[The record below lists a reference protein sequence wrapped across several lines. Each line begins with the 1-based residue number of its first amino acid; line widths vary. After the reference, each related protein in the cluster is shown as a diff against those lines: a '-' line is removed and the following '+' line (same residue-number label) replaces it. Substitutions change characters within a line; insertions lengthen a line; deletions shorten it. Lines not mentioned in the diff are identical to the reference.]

1 MRAKVAYI
9 LIITVA
15 GMLFLFRESVNTYWM
30 QSYHQDSPLMEIEH
44 WITGKKP
51 DFVDSIAAVDEKVGE
66 NVDEKADAREE
77 SDYDLLAGQSAGQQD
92 FAKQEIVKAVP
103 EEVSKEM
110 SQEAPEVEISEAEE
124 VLAMGFVGPQFPQL
138 PGDRE
143 VRAGDKL
150 FFVGD
155 SMMQGV
161 APRIKQALYQKEGID
176 GVDLSKQSTGL
187 SYPNFYNWPKVV
199 EETLAKDEDIRVMV
213 VYLGANDPWDF
224 PVPGRKQYLRFKSPE
239 WERAYRSR
247 IRQLLLSAKE
257 HDIPVIWLGAP
268 CMRKDQLHRDMI
280 YLNRLYQEEVERFNG
295 HYLPTSDILGC
306 SDAGYAAHVVTDKG
320 QQRVRANDGIHFT
333 VAGQRMVGNRVID
346 LLSINPQEALD
357 EAEENQELVNESV
370 NESVTES
377 VSSEVK
383 EVKEAKMLK
392 ESRVQGEAE
401 KNGRNA
407 TTSAAVKAEK
417 STVKP
422 AQGDKKLESQHIAP
436 PLQLQ
441 SAPEFE
447 LEREYSPRRSER
459 SIDKSINK
467 SVEKR
472 AEKKR
477 EKSVEKPLKSEETT
491 PEVLLWEWADG
502 SPIEPT
508 E

>member
-30 QSYHQDSPLMEIEH
+30 QSYHQDSPLMEIER

-51 DFVDSIAAVDEKVGE
+51 EFVDSIAEVDEKVGE
-66 NVDEKADAREE
+66 DVDEKADAREE
-77 SDYDLLAGQSAGQQD
+77 GDYDLLAGQSAGQQD

-110 SQEAPEVEISEAEE
+110 SKAAPEVEISEAEE
-124 VLAMGFVGPQFPQL
+124 VLVMGFVGPQFPQL

-199 EETLAKDEDIRVMV
+199 EETLAKDKDIRVMV

-377 VSSEVK
+377 ASSEVK
-383 EVKEAKMLK
+383 EVKEAKMVK
-392 ESRVQGEAE
+392 ESRAQGEAE

-407 TTSAAVKAEK
+407 TTPAAPKAERA
-417 STVKP
+417 TVKP

-441 SAPEFE
+441 SAPEIE

-477 EKSVEKPLKSEETT
+477 EKSVEKPLKSERTT

>member
-30 QSYHQDSPLMEIEH
+30 QSYHQDSPLMEIER

-51 DFVDSIAAVDEKVGE
+51 EFVDSIAEVDEE
-66 NVDEKADAREE
+66 ADAREE

-92 FAKQEIVKAVP
+92 LAKQEIVKAVP

-110 SQEAPEVEISEAEE
+110 SKAAPEVEISEAEE
-124 VLAMGFVGPQFPQL
+124 VLVMGFVGPQFPQL

-199 EETLAKDEDIRVMV
+199 EETLAKDQDIRVMV

-224 PVPGRKQYLRFKSPE
+224 PVPGRKQYLRFKSAE

-247 IRQLLLSAKE
+247 IRQILLSAKA

-268 CMRKDQLHRDMI
+268 CMRKDKLHNDMI
-280 YLNRLYQEEVERFNG
+280 YLNRLYQAEVERFNG
-295 HYLPTSDILGC
+295 YYLPTSEILGC

-370 NESVTES
+370 TES
-377 VSSEVK
+377 ASSELK
-383 EVKEAKMLK
+383 EVKEAKMVK
-392 ESRVQGEAE
+392 ESRAQGEAE

-407 TTSAAVKAEK
+407 TTSAAPKAEK

-441 SAPEFE
+441 SAPEIE

-459 SIDKSINK
+459 SIDKSVDK

-477 EKSVEKPLKSEETT
+477 EKSVEKPLKSEGTT

>member
-30 QSYHQDSPLMEIEH
+30 QSYHQDSPLMEIER

-51 DFVDSIAAVDEKVGE
+51 EFVDSIAEVNEE
-66 NVDEKADAREE
+66 ADAREE
-77 SDYDLLAGQSAGQQD
+77 SDHDLLAGQSAGQQD

-110 SQEAPEVEISEAEE
+110 SQEAPEAEISEAEE
-124 VLAMGFVGPQFPQL
+124 VLVMGFVGPQFPQL

-357 EAEENQELVNESV
+357 EAEENQELVNVPV
-370 NESVTES
+370 NESITES
-377 VSSEVK
+377 ASS
-383 EVKEAKMLK
+383 EVKEAKMVK
-392 ESRVQGEAE
+392 ESRAQGEAE

-441 SAPEFE
+441 SAPEIE

-477 EKSVEKPLKSEETT
+477 EKSVEKPLKSEGTT

-502 SPIEPT
+502 SPIELT

>member
-30 QSYHQDSPLMEIEH
+30 QTYHQDSPLMEIER
-44 WITGKKP
+44 WIAGKKQNP
-51 DFVDSIAAVDEKVGE
+51 HLVADEPAEVPITE
-66 NVDEKADAREE
+66 
-77 SDYDLLAGQSAGQQD
+77 QSAGELSSLIDSENEVVLSAKARAQD
-92 FAKQEIVKAVP
+92 VKEIVSP
-103 EEVSKEM
+103 EATPVTM
-110 SQEAPEVEISEAEE
+110 PEVEVEE
-124 VLAMGFVGPQFPQL
+124 EIVMGFVGPELPQL
-138 PGDRE
+138 PSTRD
-143 VRAGDKL
+143 VHAGDKL

-199 EETLAKDEDIRVMV
+199 AETLAKDSDIRVMV

-224 PVPGRKQYLRFKSPE
+224 PIPGRKQYLRFKSPE

-257 HDIPVIWLGAP
+257 YDIPVIWLGAP
-268 CMRKDQLHRDMI
+268 CMRKDKLHQDMV
-280 YLNRLYQEEVERFNG
+280 YLNRLYQDEVERFNG
-295 HYLPTSDILGC
+295 YYLPTSEILGC
-306 SDAGYAAHVVTDKG
+306 SDAGYATHVTTDKG

-333 VAGQRMVGNRVID
+333 VAGQRLVGNRVID
-346 LLSINPQEALD
+346 LLSINIQD
-357 EAEENQELVNESV
+357 EENLEAIIESAVTSEGEVKRGEKDDYSVDNSKKVTQSTSKPVSQGDRTIEKSMDRSLHVNQREKQAKSISSKEQEG
-370 NESVTES
+370 S
-377 VSSEVK
+377 VSG
-383 EVKEAKMLK
+383 
-392 ESRVQGEAE
+392 QGGMNGQNGQNGKSS
-401 KNGRNA
+401 KNI
-407 TTSAAVKAEK
+407 T
-417 STVKP
+417 
-422 AQGDKKLESQHIAP
+422 P

-447 LEREYSPRRSER
+447 LEREYSPRRLE
-459 SIDKSINK
+459 KSA
-467 SVEKR
+467 EKR
-472 AEKKR
+472 AEKPVKR
-477 EKSVEKPLKSEETT
+477 EEERS
-491 PEVLLWEWADG
+491 EVLLWEWADG

>member
-30 QSYHQDSPLMEIEH
+30 QSYHQDSPLIEIER

-51 DFVDSIAAVDEKVGE
+51 GFVDSSVESIVEVDEVAE
-66 NVDEKADAREE
+66 VDP
-77 SDYDLLAGQSAGQQD
+77 SLLTDQSAGQQD
-92 FAKQEIVKAVP
+92 LAKQEIIKEVP
-103 EEVSKEM
+103 K
-110 SQEAPEVEISEAEE
+110 EAPEVEIAEVAEVEE
-124 VLAMGFVGPQFPQL
+124 VLVMGFVGPQFPQL
-138 PGDRE
+138 PGTRE

-199 EETLAKDEDIRVMV
+199 KETLAKDEDIRVMV

-295 HYLPTSDILGC
+295 YYLPTSDILGC

-346 LLSINPQEALD
+346 LLSINSQGVLD
-357 EAEENQELVNESV
+357 EAEPESA
-370 NESVTES
+370 TES
-377 VSSEVK
+377 SSLEVKKAK
-383 EVKEAKMLK
+383 EVKEMEGERK
-392 ESRVQGEAE
+392 ERKDKRSS
-401 KNGRNA
+401 A
-407 TTSAAVKAEK
+407 TSSTERAEK
-417 STVKP
+417 STLKRNTQVDRKLV
-422 AQGDKKLESQHIAP
+422 DKKLADQNIAP

-441 SAPEFE
+441 STPEIE
-447 LEREYSPRRSER
+447 LERESSSRR
-459 SIDKSINK
+459 
-467 SVEKR
+467 
-472 AEKKR
+472 R
-477 EKSVEKPLKSEETT
+477 EKSLERATEKQVEKGAGKGSDKPIKSREIA

-502 SPIEPT
+502 SPIQPAE
-508 E
+508 

>member
-30 QSYHQDSPLMEIEH
+30 QSYHQDSPLIEIER

-51 DFVDSIAAVDEKVGE
+51 DFVDSSVESIVEVDEVAE
-66 NVDEKADAREE
+66 VD
-77 SDYDLLAGQSAGQQD
+77 SSLLADQSAGQQD
-92 FAKQEIVKAVP
+92 LAKQEIIK
-103 EEVSKEM
+103 EVSKEV
-110 SQEAPEVEISEAEE
+110 PEVEIAEVAEVEE
-124 VLAMGFVGPQFPQL
+124 VLVMGFVGPQFPQL
-138 PGDRE
+138 PGTRE

-199 EETLAKDEDIRVMV
+199 KETLAKDEDIRVMV

-295 HYLPTSDILGC
+295 YYLPTSDILGC

-346 LLSINPQEALD
+346 LLSINSQEILD
-357 EAEENQELVNESV
+357 EAEP
-370 NESVTES
+370 ESVTAS
-377 VSSEVK
+377 VTKSPSSEVK
-383 EVKEAKMLK
+383 KVKEKK
-392 ESRVQGEAE
+392 EQKE
-401 KNGRNA
+401 KRD
-407 TTSAAVKAEK
+407 
-417 STVKP
+417 STVSSTERTDQSSLKP
-422 AQGDKKLESQHIAP
+422 GKQADKKQTDQNIAP

-441 SAPEFE
+441 STPEIE
-447 LEREYSPRRSER
+447 LERESSSRR
-459 SIDKSINK
+459 
-467 SVEKR
+467 
-472 AEKKR
+472 R
-477 EKSVEKPLKSEETT
+477 EKSLERATEKQVEKGAGKGSDKPIKGREIA

-502 SPIEPT
+502 SPIQPT